1 MSLTWVT
8 LIQKRSVLFNLMH
21 HAHVRAI
28 SGSAEACLHTAQ
40 TIMLMC
46 QCTVWI
52 QVIMPQFT
60 RILLYKRHFYTK
72 TPERLAL
79 CMPLHN
85 HFFQFSMPGALPPM
99 CHWNMSHITFVIHCT
114 FLTSVGDT
122 GVEGPAEGKF
132 IKTSP
137 QQKQKP
143 SVTNQQTTWACLF
156 TVGLWKLVLSAL
168 LNFSVAPLVGS
179 GVKANR
185 VDGG

>member
-1 MSLTWVT
+1 
-8 LIQKRSVLFNLMH
+8 
-21 HAHVRAI
+21 
-28 SGSAEACLHTAQ
+28 
-40 TIMLMC
+40 MLMC
-46 QCTVWI
+46 QYTVWI
-52 QVIMPQFT
+52 QLIMPQFT